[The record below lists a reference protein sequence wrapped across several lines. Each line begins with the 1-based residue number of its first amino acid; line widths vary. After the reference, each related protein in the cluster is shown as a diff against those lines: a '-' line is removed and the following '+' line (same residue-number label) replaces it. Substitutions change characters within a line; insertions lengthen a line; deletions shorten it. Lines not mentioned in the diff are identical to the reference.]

1 MQELLMNGIHWML
14 AWLSLP
20 EIGLPAIFI
29 ISLISATLLPLG
41 SEPVVFGYVSVA
53 PTMFWPAIVVATLG
67 NTLGGAIS
75 YWMGLGASRAVEHWK
90 ATRADDGAARPQ
102 EVPAEGPQAPRQPQ
116 SRTQQEVPAT
126 AAHHGGQSQP
136 HTQTGGRWHDFSSRW
151 LHRFGP
157 AALLFSWM
165 PVVGDPLCA
174 VAGYLRLPFWPC
186 VVYMALGKFARYVL
200 MTSLLLWGY
209 TFVAS

>member
-1 MQELLMNGIHWML
+1 MQELLMNGVHWTL

-75 YWMGLGASRAVEHWK
+75 YWMGLGASRAVQHWK
-90 ATRADDGAARPQ
+90 AARGDDIT
-102 EVPAEGPQAPRQPQ
+102 PRQQEIPASGPGLPRPPQ
-116 SRTQQEVPAT
+116 SHPQQEGLAT
-126 AAHHGGQSQP
+126 AAHHGDPLHSG
-136 HTQTGGRWHDFSSRW
+136 TQTGGRWHEFSRRW

-186 VVYMALGKFARYVL
+186 VVYMAIGKFARYVL

>member
-14 AWLSLP
+14 GWLSLP

-53 PTMFWPAIVVATLG
+53 PTMFWPAILVATVG

-75 YWMGLGASRAVEHWK
+75 YWMGLGAQRAVVHWK
-90 ATRADDGAARPQ
+90 ATHGEPADSGDSAGYLAGRPDGCQAASASVQ
-102 EVPAEGPQAPRQPQ
+102 RQPG
-116 SRTQQEVPAT
+116 P
-126 AAHHGGQSQP
+126 P
-136 HTQTGGRWHDFSSRW
+136 TQTGGRWHAFSSRW

-186 VVYMALGKFARYVL
+186 VAYMAVGKFARYAL

-209 TFVAS
+209 TFVSS